1 MKNPHISCIE
11 INLMNKP
18 QLIPMRKRFVFAT
31 TKGGRKK
38 SVSNER
44 KRTLQFHGNRNIFDH
59 TADYMD

>member
-1 MKNPHISCIE
+1 M
-11 INLMNKP
+11 MNKP